1 MQTGQ
6 NSIAPENSLPQ
17 LGQVRLG
24 SVLMDLTA
32 LQSQPQPTRE
42 PMKPESRLSSEEGL
56 ASAVNLA
63 RPLIAGSPR
72 HPG

>member
-24 SVLMDLTA
+24 SVLMALTGVNFG
-32 LQSQPQPTRE
+32 SRRIT
-42 PMKPESRLSSEEGL
+42 ESSSSIEG
-56 ASAVNLA
+56 SEKSYESFGTFVG
-63 RPLIAGSPR
+63 I
-72 HPG
+72 